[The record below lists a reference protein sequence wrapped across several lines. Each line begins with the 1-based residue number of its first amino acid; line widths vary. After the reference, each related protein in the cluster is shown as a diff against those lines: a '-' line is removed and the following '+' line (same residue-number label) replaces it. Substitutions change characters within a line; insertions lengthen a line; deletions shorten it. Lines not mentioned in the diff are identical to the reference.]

1 VAQKESGAAA
11 AAQPLATVVS
21 DPAEDILQIPIPSGV
36 GRVMPIAAGGVL
48 AEGGER
54 AKQKHSRDD
63 KGPVHPKSPLLSKLS
78 GITPERDDFRRIV
91 IPLWLIAGERCLPNT
106 GAKPIKSEQTVSGP
120 CSVATHAPANDDE
133 QIPVL
138 VPQAPGEEI
147 TVSLLATTASLGY
160 ALADPLAQAP
170 APAPIILP
178 FLSVSPVADP
188 LAEAT
193 P

>member
-1 VAQKESGAAA
+1 M
-11 AAQPLATVVS
+11 PL
-21 DPAEDILQIPIPSGV
+21 
-36 GRVMPIAAGGVL
+36 AAGGGL

-63 KGPVHPKSPLLSKLS
+63 KGSVHPRSPLLSKLS
-78 GITPERDDFRRIV
+78 GITPERDDFRQI
-91 IPLWLIAGERCLPNT
+91 IPLWLIAGARCSRTP
-106 GAKPIKSEQTVSGP
+106 APSPIKSEQAVSGP

-147 TVSLLATTASLGY
+147 TVSLLAATAPLGN
-160 ALADPLAQAP
+160 ALGDPLAEAP
-170 APAPIILP
+170 AQASIILI
-178 FLSVSPVADP
+178 FLPVSPVADP

-193 P
+193 A

>member
-1 VAQKESGAAA
+1 
-11 AAQPLATVVS
+11 
-21 DPAEDILQIPIPSGV
+21 
-36 GRVMPIAAGGVL
+36 MPFAAGVVL
-48 AEGGER
+48 AKGGER

-63 KGPVHPKSPLLSKLS
+63 KGPVHPKSPLSSKLS
-78 GITPERDDFRRIV
+78 GITPERDDFRRFV
-91 IPLWLIAGERCLPNT
+91 IPLWLIAGERCFPNT